1 MLMGRPAKAKYI
13 APAIHALLFLAMWAL
28 YGGFD
33 QPLLNGPAALPFG
46 ILFLADL
53 PFSAFAFGV
62 MFTSESNGP
71 IAFVLWCVVGTVWWY
86 LLGRSID
93 AWIHR
98 RQGNSA
104 EPSEPRPSTAPV
116 PKALLVFNRKT
127 WLVSCGVVIV
137 VVIIALATS
146 WNGPTGKFQ
155 KGAIRNFAISP
166 DGHSLLLT
174 RTIDNNTFLYKAS
187 LDTGAALRLSQAKSG
202 IESSPSFSP
211 DGKQIAFVYQ
221 ESASDFCRIFIV
233 NADGDNL
240 HSLFNTAFGNDI
252 APHFT
257 PDGAHI
263 QFARIAEDITPDPPG
278 PKPWDIYSA
287 SLDGKSAVP
296 LTTQH
301 YSTRWGPS
309 FAGDGHRF
317 VYGLDGLSK
326 ESLYVVS
333 LDRPIKPAD
342 LLLFR
347 IPKGPDSPI
356 YASPTFAPDGRSIMF
371 LAASQGSK
379 GFDYDIFRLDLATNV
394 LSKLTTDNGYAT
406 DLAISPDGNWVVF
419 LRWTA
424 RWGSLPNL
432 SRMYL
437 LNLNTRA
444 ITPLPITGTH

>member
-1 MLMGRPAKAKYI
+1 
-13 APAIHALLFLAMWAL
+13 MWAL

-71 IAFVLWCVVGTVWWY
+71 IAFALWGVVGTIWWY

-93 AWIHR
+93 AWIR
-98 RQGNSA
+98 RIRGKSA
-104 EPSEPRPSTAPV
+104 EPDTSADPSELHPPAAPARY
-116 PKALLVFNRKT
+116 ALLWFNRKT
-127 WLVSCGVVIV
+127 WLASGGVVIV
-137 VVIIALATS
+137 LVIIALAIS
-146 WNGPTGKFQ
+146 WNGPKGKFQ
-155 KGAIRNFAISP
+155 EGAIRDFAISP
-166 DGHSLLLT
+166 DGHSLLLS
-174 RTIDNNTFLYKAS
+174 RTMNNTTFLYRVS
-187 LDTGAALRLSQAKSG
+187 LDTGAALRLTQAKSG

-211 DGKQIAFVYQ
+211 DGKQIAFAYQ
-221 ESASDFCRIFIV
+221 QSASDHSRIFIV
-233 NADGDNL
+233 NADGNSL
-240 HSLFNTAFGNDI
+240 HSLFNTASGNDT

-301 YSTRWGPS
+301 YSTISGPS
-309 FAGDGHRF
+309 FSGDGHRF
-317 VYGLDGLSK
+317 VYGLGGFSR

-333 LDRPIKPAD
+333 LDKPTKPAE
-342 LLLFR
+342 LLLFH

-356 YASPTFAPDGRSIMF
+356 YASPTFAPDGHSIIF
-371 LAASQGSK
+371 LAASHGTK
-379 GFDYDIFRLDLATNV
+379 AFDYDVFRLDLATNV
-394 LSKLTTDNGYAT
+394 LSKLTTNNGYAT
-406 DLAISPDGNWVVF
+406 DLAISPDGNWAVF

-432 SRMYL
+432 SKMYL
-437 LNLNTRA
+437 LNLNTSA
-444 ITPLPITGTH
+444 VKPLSITGTH

>member
-1 MLMGRPAKAKYI
+1 
-13 APAIHALLFLAMWAL
+13 MWAL

-71 IAFVLWCVVGTVWWY
+71 IAFALWGVVGTIWWH

-93 AWIHR
+93 AWIR
-98 RQGNSA
+98 RSRGKSAEPGTSA
-104 EPSEPRPSTAPV
+104 EPSDLNPPAAPARH
-116 PKALLVFNRKT
+116 ALLRLNRKT
-127 WLVSCGVVIV
+127 WFVSGGVVVIV
-137 VVIIALATS
+137 VVVALATS
-146 WNGPTGKFQ
+146 WNGPKGKFQ
-155 KGAIRNFAISP
+155 EGAIGDFAISP
-166 DGHSLLLT
+166 DGHSLLLS
-174 RTIDNNTFLYKAS
+174 RTINNTTFLYRVS
-187 LDTGAALRLSQAKSG
+187 MDTGAALRLTQAKSG
-202 IESSPSFSP
+202 MESSPSFSP

-221 ESASDFCRIFIV
+221 QSATDHSRIFIV
-233 NADGDNL
+233 NADGNNL
-240 HSLFNTAFGNDI
+240 HSLFNTALANDT

-287 SLDGKSAVP
+287 SLDGRSAVP

-301 YSTRWGPS
+301 YSTSWGPS

-317 VYGLDGLSK
+317 VYGLGGLSR

-333 LDRPIKPAD
+333 LDTPSKPAE
-342 LLLFR
+342 LLVFR

-356 YASPTFAPDGRSIMF
+356 YASPTFAPDGRSVIF
-371 LAASQGSK
+371 LAASQGAK
-379 GFDYDIFRLDLATNV
+379 GFDYEVFRLDLATNV

-406 DLAISPDGNWVVF
+406 NLAISPDGNWAVF

-444 ITPLPITGTH
+444 VTPLPITGTH